1 MAKYTLK
8 ILWCSQAFSHHKFL
22 KYAWPFI
29 NIMNERVEHQTA
41 CFSVSAGSQNITNST
56 KTYAE
61 LQREKET
68 EEINEAVQYLIP
80 KKLLLV
86 TQPSEESNETV
97 PFPVQ
102 AALQM
107 FDSLDRWVNNL
118 GTRLTPWKVTASL
131 IKGSGDPNARLLG
144 NTTVQFVNGTAN
156 FSNLA
161 ISHNGTG
168 YEILYKVTY
177 PTTVSFQVT
186 HGSHVI
192 KERKFGY
199 NFTTNFTEVFDAM
212 PFAFQPSVTVYDT
225 ANSEVVETGWKNRT
239 WLFKAELITGSNTGA
254 EFLGSSQSE
263 IRNGVGSFHNLSID
277 QNGNDFQIILTIE
290 TTPSSSYKASYTTEK
305 FNVKDRVFYLYLSR
319 GLDDCNDT
327 VVCGQ
332 QPIVQV
338 RSVYPNGLA
347 GNIGKQGRDWHINVT
362 SCYPGSRNKLLGTK
376 YRKIPMSGEIVFSD
390 LSFDFVSSNERL
402 CFSVNIHPSY
412 PKYDSLN
419 ISNNNIVVSKRQL
432 EIREVVKPGDANETI
447 VFGKQPVVQVYDKG
461 TNLPAY
467 PLRENIVVTASLSV
481 THNGGV
487 LSGTKTVTVGNTTAH
502 FTDLKIS
509 AYGVG
514 FVLQYQTD
522 ASHTVSFFH

>member
-1 MAKYTLK
+1 MHDRFKYQ
-8 ILWCSQAFSHHKFL
+8 IAS
-22 KYAWPFI
+22 
-29 NIMNERVEHQTA
+29 
-41 CFSVSAGSQNITNST
+41 FSVSASSQNITNST

-61 LQREKET
+61 LQKEKET
-68 EEINEAVQYLIP
+68 EEANEAVQYLIP

-102 AALQM
+102 ATLQM
-107 FDSLDRWVNNL
+107 FDSSDRWVNNL
-118 GTRLTPWKVTASL
+118 GTKLAPWKVTASL
-131 IKGSGDPNARLLG
+131 IRGSGDPNARLMG

-177 PTTVSFQVT
+177 PTTVSFEVA

-212 PFAFQPSVTVYDT
+212 PFAFQPSMTIYDI

-239 WLFKAELITGSNTGA
+239 WLFKAELVVGSNTGA
-254 EFLGSSQSE
+254 EFFGSSQSE

-277 QNGNDFQIILTIE
+277 QNGNDFQIILTME
-290 TTPSSSYKASYTTEK
+290 TIPSSGYKASYTTEK
-305 FNVKDRVFYLYLSR
+305 FNVKDRVFYLHLSQ

-362 SCYPGSRNKLLGTK
+362 SCYPSSKNKLLGTTYK
-376 YRKIPMSGEIVFSD
+376 KIPMSGEIVFND

-402 CFSVNIHPSY
+402 CFSVDIYPSY
-412 PKYDSLN
+412 SKYDNLN
-419 ISNNNIVVSKRQL
+419 ISDNNIIVLKRQL
-432 EIREVVKPGDANETI
+432 EIREIVTPDDANETI

-461 TNLPAY
+461 TNLPAH
-467 PLRENIVVTASLSV
+467 PLRENIVVTASLLT

-487 LSGTKTVTVGNTTAH
+487 LSGTKTVTVQNTTAH

-522 ASHTVSFFH
+522 ARHTVSSFFHCWVKMS

>member
-1 MAKYTLK
+1 MQGRFKYQ
-8 ILWCSQAFSHHKFL
+8 IAS
-22 KYAWPFI
+22 
-29 NIMNERVEHQTA
+29 
-41 CFSVSAGSQNITNST
+41 FSVSASSQNIKNFN
-56 KTYAE
+56 KTYGE
-61 LQREKET
+61 SQKEIGTEKA
-68 EEINEAVQYLIP
+68 NEAKQYLIP

-102 AALQM
+102 ATLQM

-118 GTRLTPWKVTASL
+118 GTKLAPWKVTASL
-131 IKGSGDPNARLLG
+131 IKGTGDPNARLIG

-177 PTTVSFQVT
+177 PTSVSFEVT
-186 HGSHVI
+186 NGSHVI
-192 KERKFGY
+192 KERKFEY

-212 PFAFQPSVTVYDT
+212 PFAFQPSVVIYDV

-239 WLFKAELITGSNTGA
+239 WLFKAELIVGVNTGA
-254 EFLGSSQSE
+254 EFLGNSQSE
-263 IRNGVGSFHNLSID
+263 IRNGIGSFHNLSID

-290 TTPSSSYKASYTTEK
+290 TTPSSGYKASYTTEK

-338 RSVYPNGLA
+338 RSVYPSGLA
-347 GNIGKQGRDWHINVT
+347 GNIGKQGRNWHVNVT
-362 SCYPGSRNKLLGTK
+362 SCYPSSKNKLLGKTYK
-376 YRKIPMSGEIVFSD
+376 KIPMSGEIVFND

-402 CFSVNIHPSY
+402 CFSVDIHPSY
-412 PKYDSLN
+412 PKYDNLN

-432 EIREVVKPGDANETI
+432 EIREIVTPDDANETI
-447 VFGKQPVVQVYDKG
+447 AFGKQPVVQVYDKG
-461 TNLPAY
+461 TNLAAY
-467 PLRENIVVTASLSV
+467 PLHENIVVTASLSV
-481 THNGGV
+481 THNGAV
-487 LSGTKTVTVGNTTAH
+487 LSGTKTVTVQNTTAH
-502 FTDLKIS
+502 FTDLEIS

-514 FVLQYQTD
+514 FVLQYQTGT
-522 ASHTVSFFH
+522 SHTVSLFHCWVKMS